1 MRRVEYDSFGDA
13 SVLVVRE
20 ADEALPRAN
29 EVRVRVRAAALNPK
43 DVLLRKGR
51 MRWLGGGGFPRTVG
65 YDFAGVVDAV
75 GAGVSEVSVGESVF
89 GMLGTHAGGSLAESL
104 VCRVDEL
111 ATMPES
117 LTFEQAAGI
126 PLAGL
131 TALQSLRDWGRVKH
145 DDRVLINGA
154 SGGVGVFAIQ
164 IARTLGARV
173 TTLSSEANRELCL
186 SLGAIEALDYATA
199 RPFTEPRWDCV
210 FDAFGNRSFGVV
222 RPSLTALG
230 TYVTTVP
237 SARNVIDHARTA
249 LGYPRARLVVVESRR
264 SDLEHLAHWVTA
276 GFVKP
281 VIDSVYDLDHAAEAQ
296 RRIETRRARGKVIVR
311 VS

>member
-1 MRRVEYDSFGDA
+1 MRRVEYDHFGDA
-13 SVLVVRE
+13 SVLVLRDVHE
-20 ADEALPRAN
+20 AEPRAG

-51 MRWLGGGGFPRTVG
+51 MRWLAGARFPRAVG

-75 GAGVSEVSVGESVF
+75 GAGVRDVSVGDPVY
-89 GMLGTHAGGSLAESL
+89 GMLSRHGGGALAESL
-104 VCRVDEL
+104 VCGTDEL
-111 ATMPES
+111 AAMPEGLS
-117 LTFEQAAGI
+117 FEEAAAI
-126 PLAGL
+126 PLAAL
-131 TALQSLRDWGRVKH
+131 TALQSLRDLGRVKH

-173 TTLSSEANRELCL
+173 STLSSAANMELCL
-186 SLGAIEALDYATA
+186 SLGAIEALDYAVA
-199 RPFTEPRWDCV
+199 SPYDEPRWDCV

-237 SARNVIDHARTA
+237 TARNVIDHARTA
-249 LGYPRARLVVVESRR
+249 LGFPRARLVVVESRR
-264 SDLEHLAHWVTA
+264 SDLEHLAQWVTA
-276 GFVKP
+276 GFLKP
-281 VIDSVYDLDHAAEAQ
+281 VIDSVFDLDHAADAQ
-296 RRIETRRARGKVIVR
+296 RRIETRRARGKVVVR